1 MWSADDIK
9 SESQLINELL
19 SGNHLNIW
27 AKLDLPP
34 FLTASCFLCEEFEKA
49 REHNST
55 EKPASESNVS
65 LLLKILIVN
74 SGNCFSALFLAHS

>member
-34 FLTASCFLCEEFEKA
+34 FLTASCFLCKEFEKGK
-49 REHNST
+49 RT
-55 EKPASESNVS
+55 
-65 LLLKILIVN
+65 
-74 SGNCFSALFLAHS
+74 